1 MSFIELERRNSV
13 PSPPADIP
21 VVRVEG
27 LLAKPWGAVEE
38 ELPTNVCELE
48 QLAQVPSECKSG
60 DPTRPLL
67 HTDEQGVSYKYA
79 LKPMF
84 FSVSFILL
92 VELLERFSFYGIQ
105 YTQTSYLTGVYNK
118 QWNAG
123 LASITAS
130 SYVSVSSAIAY
141 TAPFL
146 GAMLADQ
153 VLGDYRSI
161 LFGSVLLYLPGLLLI
176 ALTTVPGL
184 LGDRFNTGV
193 LRLGLLVLWPIGTG
207 IVKSIVNIF
216 GAKQYHPL
224 LQSSLIE
231 SYYVN
236 FYMCINIGAL
246 AGGILIPI
254 LAQSNVTLAYF
265 IPVIMLTLGVTLFC
279 IGTPRYV
286 RSKPKGGLFQKKK
299 KKQLVQQTETNF
311 SPVTVFLIGS
321 LIIPFNIAYSQM
333 ATTFIVQGTVMKKA
347 FGWID
352 AASMNNADAVSVL
365 LFGYIIG
372 AIFYPELAKR
382 NIKIATTYK
391 FAIGSALGAMAIG
404 CALMVEYKI
413 HSTYEKSQS
422 QVGVLWQ
429 VFSYTLIGIGE
440 IFAVSSAYEVAF
452 TTAPPERKAQA
463 SAINLFCVG
472 GLPNF
477 LCIILYNIGARWF
490 TNSRGTTEISD
501 LEDYTSAKVANY
513 FWVLFFICAFGVVV
527 NLLPSVKSW
536 VASIEEEAAEA
547 LKTPMP
553 TPKMGRGP
561 IRDKLDDMDD
571 YERTAL
577 LKAKKHQNYLKYGS
591 GPALYKQGSFRAGA
605 ILQQAKQQKK
615 KRPPKYVKY
624 GNGLLLYKNTPNMSP
639 VVRSDLDAT
648 TERAVH
654 ALEEA
659 LEGKDLQ
666 DPLVSTSTL

>member
-1 MSFIELERRNSV
+1 MEIERRDSESSNASA
-13 PSPPADIP
+13 ADIP
-21 VVRVEG
+21 VVKVEG

-38 ELPTNVCELE
+38 ELPTNVSSPS
-48 QLAQVPSECKSG
+48 QVHDLPPECKSG
-60 DPTRPLL
+60 DPMRPLFYI
-67 HTDEQGVSYKYA
+67 DEYNIPHKYH

-84 FSVSFILL
+84 YSVIFILL
-92 VELLERFSFYGIQ
+92 VELLERFSFYGIN

-123 LASITAS
+123 LASVTAS
-130 SYVSVSSAIAY
+130 SYVSVSVAIAY
-141 TAPFL
+141 TAPFI
-146 GAMLADQ
+146 GAYLADQ
-153 VLGDYRSI
+153 VLGDYNSI
-161 LFGSVLLYLPGLLLI
+161 LFGALLFYLPGLFLI

-184 LGDRFNTGV
+184 LGDEFNSGA
-193 LRLGLLVLWPIGTG
+193 LRIGLLCLWPVGTG

-231 SYYVN
+231 SYYVS
-236 FYMCINIGAL
+236 FYGCINIGAL
-246 AGGILIPI
+246 AGGILVPI
-254 LAQSNVTLAYF
+254 LAQTNITLAYF
-265 IPVIMLTLGVTLFC
+265 IPVIMLSCGVTLFV

-286 RSKPKGGLFQKKK
+286 RSRPSHRKKK
-299 KKQLVQQTETNF
+299 KLASSIPSPPSSF
-311 SPVTVFLIGS
+311 SFATTFMIGF
-321 LIIPFNIAYSQM
+321 LIIPFCIAYSQM

-365 LFGYIIG
+365 LFGYLIG
-372 AIFYPELAKR
+372 SMFYPELAKR
-382 NIKIATTYK
+382 NIKIPTTYK
-391 FAIGSALGAMAIG
+391 FAIGSALGAMAIA

-413 HSTYEKSQS
+413 HSAYENTKE
-422 QVGVLWQ
+422 QVSVLWQ

-463 SAINLFCVG
+463 SAVNLFCVG

-477 LCIILYNIGARWF
+477 LCIALYHIGARWF

-501 LEDYTSAKVANY
+501 LEDYVSAHVYKY
-513 FWVLFFICAFGVVV
+513 FFVLLLICFFGVGV
-527 NLLPSVKSW
+527 NLLPAVKNW

-547 LKTPMP
+547 LKTPMA
-553 TPKMGRGP
+553 TPKMGRKP
-561 IRDKLDDMDD
+561 IRNKLDELDPS
-571 YERTAL
+571 ERTAL
-577 LKAKKHQNYLKYGS
+577 LKAKKHENYLKHGS
-591 GPALYKQGSFRAGA
+591 GPTLYKQGSFRAGA
-605 ILQQAKQQKK
+605 ILQQARAQPPKK

-639 VVRSDLDAT
+639 VVRGDLDAN

-659 LEGKDLQ
+659 LEGKDL
-666 DPLVSTSTL
+666 DNTLLSNQTL